1 MSLPAELKARKQS
14 RHHALIKDLAAH
26 IKSVCDGVLF
36 MGTNYESFGSTLEEL
51 VVQVKAF
58 RNDYEKDYFNKEEPN
73 VQSLSAWKQQN
84 QLTTNGT
91 A

>member
-58 RNDYEKDYFNKEEPN
+58 RNEYEQEYMVPEEPK
-73 VQSLSAWKQQN
+73 VIPHSQWKQQ
-84 QLTTNGT
+84 QLNG
-91 A
+91 AA